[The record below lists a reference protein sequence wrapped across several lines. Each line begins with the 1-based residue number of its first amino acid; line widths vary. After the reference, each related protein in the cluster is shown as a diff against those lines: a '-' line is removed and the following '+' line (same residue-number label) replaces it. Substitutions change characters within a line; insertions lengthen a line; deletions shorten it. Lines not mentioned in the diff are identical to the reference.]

1 MDRIIKM
8 FSCGDLPELI
18 GQELVLSGYL
28 VIRGRGCFLVNESR
42 YPFPESRVE
51 VHCPGLEDSL
61 DGVAGGWVGGVASYF
76 DRVNIQGVLEAS
88 TTAGDLAS
96 ISQISSL
103 TLVRDGCEYRA
114 IP

>member
-1 MDRIIKM
+1 M
-8 FSCGDLPELI
+8 FSCGDLPKI
-18 GQELVLSGYL
+18 FGQELVLTGYL
-28 VIRGRGCFLVNESR
+28 VIRSRECFLVNELR

-51 VHCPGLEDSL
+51 VYCPGLEDSL

-76 DRVNIQGVLEAS
+76 DRVNIQGVLGAS

-103 TLVRDGCEYRA
+103 TLVRDGREYRV